1 MNYYN
6 IMHKPSKKR
15 SNKKIIL
22 EVKDLSVYY
31 GDYAAVKHVN
41 FKLEQGE
48 ILAIIG
54 PNGSGKST
62 LLKAILGLVDYT
74 GKVKIF
80 GKEIKQVLD
89 KIGYVPQRFSFDET
103 FPLTVSEFLELS
115 HIDNK
120 EQARRKHVLEEVE
133 MQRCGDK
140 LLGELSGGQLQRV
153 LIARALL
160 NDPEI
165 IFLDEATSGVDMEG
179 EKNFYEIIRHLN
191 EEHGL
196 TIVLISHEINMVYK
210 FATQVVCL
218 NKDLVC
224 FGETK
229 EAITEEVMKKLY
241 GENMEFRAH
250 KH

>member
-1 MNYYN
+1 MR
-6 IMHKPSKKR
+6 KQSSKR
-15 SNKKIIL
+15 SNKKNIL
-22 EVKDLSVYY
+22 EVKDVSVYY
-31 GDYAAVKHVN
+31 GDFEAVKN
-41 FKLEQGE
+41 IGFKLGEGE
-48 ILAIIG
+48 ILAVIG

-62 LLKAILGLVDYT
+62 LLKAILGLVEHT
-74 GKVKIF
+74 GKVKLF
-80 GKEIKQVLD
+80 GKNIQEVLNR
-89 KIGYVPQRFSFDET
+89 IGYVPQRFSFDET
-103 FPLTVSEFLELS
+103 FPITVSEFLELS
-115 HIDNK
+115 QFDNK
-120 EQARRKHVLEEVE
+120 NHTRRKQVLKEVE
-133 MQRCGDK
+133 MQRFDDK

-165 IFLDEATSGVDMEG
+165 IFLDEATAGVDMEG

-218 NKDLVC
+218 NKDLIC

-229 EAITEEVMKKLY
+229 EAITQQVMKKLY

>member
-1 MNYYN
+1 MRKQLN
-6 IMHKPSKKR
+6 KR

-31 GDYAAVKHVN
+31 GDFAAVKNVG
-41 FKLEQGE
+41 FKLEGGE

-62 LLKAILGLVDYT
+62 LLKAILGLLEHT

-80 GKEIKQVLD
+80 GKDIEQVLD
-89 KIGYVPQRFSFDET
+89 KIGYVPQRFSFEET

-115 HIDNK
+115 QLDKNNT
-120 EQARRKHVLEEVE
+120 ARRMHALKEVE
-133 MQRCGDK
+133 MEKYGNRMI
-140 LLGELSGGQLQRV
+140 GELSGGQLQRV

-160 NDPEI
+160 NEPEI
-165 IFLDEATSGVDMEG
+165 IFLDEATAGVDVEG
-179 EKNFYEIIRHLN
+179 EKNFYEIISHLN
-191 EEHGL
+191 HEHGM

-218 NKDLVC
+218 NKDLIC

>member
-1 MNYYN
+1 MRKQSN
-6 IMHKPSKKR
+6 KR
-15 SNKKIIL
+15 SNRKYIL

-31 GDYAAVKHVN
+31 GDFAAVKNVG
-41 FKLEQGE
+41 FKLEEGE
-48 ILAIIG
+48 IMAIIG

-62 LLKAILGLVDYT
+62 LLKAILGLVEHT
-74 GKVKIF
+74 GKVRLF
-80 GKEIKQVLD
+80 GKNMREVLGR
-89 KIGYVPQRFSFDET
+89 IGYVPQRFSFDET

-115 HIDNK
+115 QLGNK
-120 EQARRKHVLEEVE
+120 NNARRKQVLEEVE
-133 MQRCGDK
+133 MEKFGDK
-140 LLGELSGGQLQRV
+140 LIGELSGGQLQRV

-165 IFLDEATSGVDMEG
+165 IFLDEATAGIDMEG

-191 EEHGL
+191 QKHGM

-218 NKDLVC
+218 NKDLIC

>member
-1 MNYYN
+1 MR
-6 IMHKPSKKR
+6 KQSSKR
-15 SNKKIIL
+15 SNKKNIL
-22 EVKDLSVYY
+22 EVKDVSVYY
-31 GDYAAVKHVN
+31 GDFEAVKN
-41 FKLEQGE
+41 IGFKLEEGE
-48 ILAIIG
+48 ILAVIG

-62 LLKAILGLVDYT
+62 LLKAILGLVEHT
-74 GKVKIF
+74 GKVKLF
-80 GKEIKQVLD
+80 GKNIQEVLNR
-89 KIGYVPQRFSFDET
+89 IGYVPQRFGFDET
-103 FPLTVSEFLELS
+103 FPITVSEFLELS
-115 HIDNK
+115 QFDNK
-120 EQARRKHVLEEVE
+120 NHTRRKQVLKEVE
-133 MQRCGDK
+133 MQRFDDK

-165 IFLDEATSGVDMEG
+165 IFLDEATAGVDMEG

-218 NKDLVC
+218 NKDLIC

-229 EAITEEVMKKLY
+229 EAITQQVMKKLY